1 MKKGFVHFLPVVAI
15 ALVLSAAAAT
25 IAVSKDLIPNASVLS
40 SNSGSG
46 NSGSNSDDNDKDDD
60 SNSNSGSSS
69 TGSSSSASAP
79 SGSSSGRGGSD
90 RTETVTTEGV
100 RIKTETKDG
109 QTKTEIKFPDES
121 KIKTETKEDRTRTDV
136 TVGGT
141 KVRLERRDDR
151 VVFKVERE
159 GEEGGEELETDEIL
173 KIDQRL
179 GGLKIT
185 TANNRFIV
193 TRGQFQAQTDFPLS
207 INLAT
212 NELIATTPAGEKV
225 VTILPD
231 IAVQNMIAAGI
242 FDRIGTQPVI
252 DQATTSAQ
260 VDLAGVITLAQ
271 QNGVPVFE
279 ILGLRNQRLLGFIPI
294 TTKIEAVVSAE
305 TGNVIETNQSFVD
318 RALELLSI

>member
-1 MKKGFVHFLPVVAI
+1 MKKGFVHLLPIVII
-15 ALVLSAAAAT
+15 ALVLSAAAT
-25 IAVSKDLIPNASVLS
+25 AVASKNPGPSASVLS
-40 SNSGSG
+40 SNSGPGS
-46 NSGSNSDDNDKDDD
+46 SGSDSDDDDKDDD
-60 SNSNSGSSS
+60 SGSPS
-69 TGSSSSASAP
+69 TPAD
-79 SGSSSGRGGSD
+79 SSSGRGGSTN
-90 RTETVTTEGV
+90 TETVTPEGV
-100 RIKTETKDG
+100 RIKTETKNG
-109 QTKTEIKFPDES
+109 ETKTEIKFPDES
-121 KIKTETKEDRTRTDV
+121 KIKTETKEGRTRTDV

-159 GEEGGEELETDEIL
+159 GEEDEDELETDEIL
-173 KIDQRL
+173 KIDERL

-212 NELIATTPAGEKV
+212 NELTVATPAGEKV
-225 VTILPD
+225 VAVLPD
-231 IAVQNMIAAGI
+231 QAVQNMIAAGI

-260 VDLAGVITLAQ
+260 IDTAGVITLAQ
-271 QNGVPVFE
+271 QNGVPVYE

-294 TTKIEAVVSAE
+294 TTKVETVVSAE
-305 TGNVIETNQSFVD
+305 TGNVLETNQSFTD
-318 RALELLSI
+318 RVLELISI